1 MSFDRVAIKTQHETF
16 FNLLPMINFIVIFYK
31 HYFGIIGFEYFHSG
45 CNPNII
51 HRDVYIYNILLPSD
65 MKNPKVADL
74 GLSRLTYGKN
84 ITHVT
89 TNVKGTVRYLDPK

>member
-1 MSFDRVAIKTQHETF
+1 
-16 FNLLPMINFIVIFYK
+16 MINFIVIFYK
-31 HYFGIIGFEYFHSG
+31 HYFGITGLEYFHSG

-51 HRDVYIYNILLPSD
+51 HRDVNISNILFPID
-65 MKNPKVADL
+65 MKNAKVVDF

-89 TNVKGTVRYLDPK
+89 TNVKGTVGYLDPK

>member
-1 MSFDRVAIKTQHETF
+1 
-16 FNLLPMINFIVIFYK
+16 MINFIVIFYK